1 MTRKHAAGRKSRGLR
16 RYAPM
21 WSVRL
26 LRRLALVGLLLY
38 LGAWGYRIYLRKY
51 IYWLPAYLVW
61 ALTPSET
68 ARPVHLFFLYADH
81 FEPGERF
88 DFMQR
93 WLDEYPA
100 LARRHRD
107 ADGRMPQ
114 HTWFYPAEQPIARN
128 MDALRTLAAG
138 GYGEVELHLHHGPD
152 TFETARQKF
161 REGIAFFQRYGFLRS
176 VDGATHFA
184 FVHGVWALDNSKDDP
199 QYCGV
204 NRELTLL
211 RELGCFADFTFPS
224 LMNESQPAMVNSIY
238 MATDDDR
245 PKSYNHGIPLA
256 AGVKPAGDL
265 LIFEGPLVMAGT
277 LDPGHLFALVED
289 GEIHPPLTPGPDRVD
304 AWVRSRVHVK
314 GRPGWQFIKVH
325 GHGAQNE
332 YHADEALGAHFEG
345 ALSYLE
351 SHYNDGARYV
361 LHYVTAREAYNL
373 ARAAADG
380 KTGDP
385 RQYYDYV
392 IPRYEAN
399 VKR

>member
-1 MTRKHAAGRKSRGLR
+1 
-16 RYAPM
+16 M

-81 FEPGERF
+81 FEPGERS

-245 PKSYNHGIPLA
+245 S
-256 AGVKPAGDL
+256 
-265 LIFEGPLVMAGT
+265 
-277 LDPGHLFALVED
+277 
-289 GEIHPPLTPGPDRVD
+289 
-304 AWVRSRVHVK
+304 
-314 GRPGWQFIKVH
+314 
-325 GHGAQNE
+325 
-332 YHADEALGAHFEG
+332 
-345 ALSYLE
+345 
-351 SHYNDGARYV
+351 
-361 LHYVTAREAYNL
+361 
-373 ARAAADG
+373 
-380 KTGDP
+380 P
-385 RQYYDYV
+385 RW
-392 IPRYEAN
+392 
-399 VKR
+399 